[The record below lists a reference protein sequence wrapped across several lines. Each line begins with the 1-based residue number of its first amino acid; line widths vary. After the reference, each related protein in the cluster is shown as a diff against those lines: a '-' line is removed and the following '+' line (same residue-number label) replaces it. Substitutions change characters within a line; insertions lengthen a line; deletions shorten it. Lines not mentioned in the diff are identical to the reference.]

1 MSAQTRNLW
10 PLVVVLGAVF
20 ALLNLTELVFLDR
33 GWPEVVGLFIG
44 IALVGL
50 GLARSRGLSEVGDS
64 DA

>member
-1 MSAQTRNLW
+1 VSAQTRNHW
-10 PLVVVLGAVF
+10 HLVVVLGAVF
-20 ALLNLTELVFLDR
+20 ALLNLTELVFRDR
-33 GWPEVVGLFIG
+33 GWPEVVGLVIG

>member
-10 PLVVVLGAVF
+10 ALVVVLGAVF
-20 ALLNLTELVFLDR
+20 ALLNLTELVFRDR
-33 GWPEVVGLFIG
+33 GWPEVVGLLIG

-50 GLARSRGLSEVGDS
+50 GLRRARGSSEAGDS